1 MSKHPIMQECVASGE
16 SLEVIFMFVGLQSAT
31 SGKPTFDDVNNAMQK
46 LITAMANKKEEKQ
59 P

>member
-1 MSKHPIMQECVASGE
+1 MQECVASGE